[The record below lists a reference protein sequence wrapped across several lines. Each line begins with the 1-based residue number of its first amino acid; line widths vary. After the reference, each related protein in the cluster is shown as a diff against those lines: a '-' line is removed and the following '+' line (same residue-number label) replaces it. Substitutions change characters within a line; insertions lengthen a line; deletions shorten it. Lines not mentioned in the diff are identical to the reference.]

1 MAQWTLPFPT
11 LSPSPILP
19 HPLTLL
25 PHPPH
30 SYSPPLSHPPP
41 PFPTLSPSPTLSPA
55 IHSIKIL
62 ICVSCWVAPRQ
73 RTMLGWFI
81 LPSMAISSRRRFSS
95 SSCCVSVLRTKLTWR
110 TQVKRTS
117 NQQASTSCLNAKHSS
132 LIGQAHFGGLY
143 TTSRF

>member
-1 MAQWTLPFPT
+1 MIDTWHSRPSPFP
-11 LSPSPILP
+11 PS
-19 HPLTLL
+19 
-25 PHPPH
+25 HPPT
-30 SYSPPLSHPPP
+30 PSHPPP
-41 PFPTLSPSPTLSPA
+41 PSHTLPHSLLPPYLLPSTTFSPA

-62 ICVSCWVAPRQ
+62 MCVSCWVAPRQ

-110 TQVKRTS
+110 TQAKRSS
-117 NQQASTSCLNAKHSS
+117 NQQTSTSCLKATHSS
-132 LIGQAHFGGLY
+132 LNWSSSFQRLY